1 MTYQEFD
8 TRLRQLTT
16 AETLD
21 VSALNAFMTEVKTDY
36 DERDTTVTTSNTLK
50 SEIDK
55 KDTEID
61 NLKKANYQMF
71 LSLGVDHNNPPKP
84 NAEDANT
91 TPFFDTPTEIT
102 PKGDKELSDLLK
114 ALTEKEA

>member
-21 VSALNAFMTEVKTDY
+21 VSALNAFMSEVKTDY
-36 DERDTTVTTSNTLK
+36 EERDTTATTTNTLK

-55 KDTEID
+55 KDKEID
-61 NLKKANYQMF
+61 GLKKANYQMF
-71 LSLGVDHNNPPKP
+71 LSLGVDHNNPPKQNNEDP
-84 NAEDANT
+84 NTNT
-91 TPFFDTPTEIT
+91 FFDTPTEIT
-102 PKGDKELSDLLK
+102 PKGDKELSELLK
-114 ALTEKEA
+114 ALTEKEV

>member
-21 VSALNAFMTEVKTDY
+21 
-36 DERDTTVTTSNTLK
+36 DERDATVTTSNTLK

-84 NAEDANT
+84 NAEDTNT
-91 TPFFDTPTEIT
+91 TPFFETPTEIT